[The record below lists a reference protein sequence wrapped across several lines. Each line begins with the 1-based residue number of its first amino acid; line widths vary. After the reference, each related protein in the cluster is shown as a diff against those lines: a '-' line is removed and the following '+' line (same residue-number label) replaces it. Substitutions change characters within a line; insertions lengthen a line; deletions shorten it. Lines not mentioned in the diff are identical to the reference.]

1 MPSNLSAL
9 NATAK
14 KFFRNPLA
22 TIGLAFIALCALIA
36 LSGYLIVPDKTHAAN
51 QMFLEIS
58 LRKPG
63 FSATILNP
71 PETASKN
78 GLRELFA
85 GREDPG
91 SSFLWDNSGDTA
103 VANVIAAQESYGK
116 ELNKNLTQKT
126 FWLGT
131 DVFGR
136 DVLSRLLLGTR
147 ISLSVGLISV
157 FISLVL
163 GILLGMIAGYYR
175 GWVDKIVMWLI
186 NVIWSLPTLL
196 LVIAITFALGKGFWQ
211 IFVAVGITMW
221 VELARIVR
229 GQVFSLREREF
240 IQAARMLG
248 FSDFR
253 IMFKHILP
261 NLVGPIVVIAAANF
275 ASAILLEAGLSFL
288 GLGVQ
293 PPMPSWGQ
301 MLNEN
306 YAYIYANSTL
316 NAAHL
321 ALAPGIA
328 IMLLVMSFN
337 FVGNGLR
344 DALDAKM

>member
-1 MPSNLSAL
+1 MAYIL
-9 NATAK
+9 
-14 KFFRNPLA
+14 
-22 TIGLAFIALCALIA
+22 LCFLVSI
-36 LSGYLIVPDKTHAAN
+36 LGYLITPDKSDSAN
-51 QMFLEIS
+51 EMHLELS
-58 LRKPG
+58 LKRPG
-63 FSATILNP
+63 YQATFATPLDTTSSQPWYSLMVNGTQDQGSLFVWNDKGDTSIANLLAVEQW
-71 PETASKN
+71 PETSFEESLHTKN
-78 GLRELFA
+78 Y
-85 GREDPG
+85 
-91 SSFLWDNSGDTA
+91 
-103 VANVIAAQESYGK
+103 V
-116 ELNKNLTQKT
+116 
-126 FWLGT
+126 LGT

-136 DVLSRLLLGTR
+136 DVWSRLLLGTR

-157 FISLVL
+157 IISLVL
-163 GILLGMIAGYYR
+163 GIFLGLIAGYYR
-175 GWVDKIVMWLI
+175 GWVDKVVMWLI

-211 IFVAVGITMW
+211 IFIAVGITMW

-229 GQVFSLREREF
+229 GQVFSLREMEYV
-240 IQAARMLG
+240 QAAKMLG
-248 FSDFR
+248 FSDLR
-253 IMFKHILP
+253 IMFKHMLP
-261 NLVGPIVVIAAANF
+261 NLIGPIVVIGAANF

-293 PPMPSWGQ
+293 PPFPSWGQ

-306 YAYIYANSTL
+306 YSYIAF

-344 DALDAKM
+344 DALDVRM